1 MLMLVVHRCAAA
13 AGRWAAAAVLL
24 AAAAGCAGS
33 GGGGGA
39 TATAPPTGGVSGLVT
54 AAPAGGV
61 GVAGVQPVPG
71 ALLCDV
77 LTAEAIRAATGI
89 DVVSSVAQDGTATE
103 CDYRAGDGS
112 SVLVLQDR
120 SQQLL
125 PLGSTGAQVAAALQ
139 ADGGA
144 TVLSISG
151 AQAALLSHAGVPG
164 VFLLAGGHWF
174 YLSLPAAAVSDPTGA
189 VTTLAAQ
196 AVPLLSTEV
205 Q

>member
-1 MLMLVVHRCAAA
+1 MLIVAAHR
-13 AGRWAAAAVLL
+13 RWAAAAVLL
-24 AAAAGCAGS
+24 AALVGCAGG

-54 AAPAGGV
+54 AAPAGGAA
-61 GVAGVQPVPG
+61 AGVEPVPG
-71 ALLCDV
+71 ALLCDA

-89 DVVSSVAQDGTATE
+89 AVVSSVAQDGTAGTE
-103 CDYRAGDGS
+103 CDYRAGDGT

-139 ADGGA
+139 AGGGA
-144 TVLSISG
+144 TVVSISG
-151 AQAALLSHAGVPG
+151 AQAALLSHASVVPG
-164 VFLLAGGHWF
+164 VFLLARGHWF
-174 YLSLPAAAVSDPTGA
+174 YISLPAAAVSDPTGA

-196 AVPLLSTEV
+196 AVTLLSTEA